1 MATNKSYAE
10 RIKIQKEIMEK
21 AELKIK
27 ELEEAAK
34 KEEDE
39 KKQKKI
45 DSILRDVEKALSQSP
60 ILELSKGSDEYK
72 RFLAY
77 IRNGFGGIEL

>member
-10 RIKIQKEIMEK
+10 RIKMQKEIMEK

-34 KEEDE
+34 MEEDE
-39 KKQKKI
+39 KKRKRI
-45 DSILRDVEKALSQSP
+45 NSILKDVEKALNQSP
-60 ILELSKGSDEYK
+60 ILELSKG
-72 RFLAY
+72 
-77 IRNGFGGIEL
+77 

>member
-45 DSILRDVEKALSQSP
+45 DSILRDVEKALSQSS

-77 IRNGFGGIEL
+77 IRNGFGGVVQ

>member
-72 RFLAY
+72 IFLAY
-77 IRNGFGGIEL
+77 IRNGFGGVEL

>member
-34 KEEDE
+34 REEDE
-39 KKQKKI
+39 KKQKI
-45 DSILRDVEKALSQSP
+45 KALASS
-60 ILELSKGSDEYK
+60 
-72 RFLAY
+72 F
-77 IRNGFGGIEL
+77 

>member
-1 MATNKSYAE
+1 MTTNKSYAE

-34 KEEDE
+34 REEDE

-45 DSILRDVEKALSQSP
+45 DSILKDVEKALNQSP
-60 ILELSKGSDEYK
+60 VLELSIGSEEYK
-72 RFLAY
+72 RFLDY
-77 IRNGFGGIEL
+77 IRNGLGGVV

>member
-21 AELKIK
+21 AGLKIK

-34 KEEDE
+34 REEDE

-60 ILELSKGSDEYK
+60 ILEFSKGSDEYK

-77 IRNGFGGIEL
+77 IRNGFGGVEL

>member
-1 MATNKSYAE
+1 MATNKCYAE

-34 KEEDE
+34 REEDE

-45 DSILRDVEKALSQSP
+45 DSILKDVEKALNQSP
-60 ILELSKGSDEYK
+60 VLELSKGSKEYK
-72 RFLAY
+72 RFLDY
-77 IRNGFGGIEL
+77 IRNGLGGVV

>member
-10 RIKIQKEIMEK
+10 RIKMQKEIMEK

-34 KEEDE
+34 REEDE

-45 DSILRDVEKALSQSP
+45 DSILKDVEKALNQSP
-60 ILELSKGSDEYK
+60 VLELSKGSKEYK
-72 RFLAY
+72 RFLDY
-77 IRNGFGGIEL
+77 IRNGLGGVV

>member
-34 KEEDE
+34 REEDE

-45 DSILRDVEKALSQSP
+45 DSILKDVEKALNQSP
-60 ILELSKGSDEYK
+60 VLELSKGSKEYK
-72 RFLAY
+72 RFLDY
-77 IRNGFGGIEL
+77 IRNGLGGVV

>member
-34 KEEDE
+34 REEDE

-45 DSILRDVEKALSQSP
+45 DSILKDVEKALNQSP
-60 ILELSKGSDEYK
+60 VL
-72 RFLAY
+72 
-77 IRNGFGGIEL
+77 